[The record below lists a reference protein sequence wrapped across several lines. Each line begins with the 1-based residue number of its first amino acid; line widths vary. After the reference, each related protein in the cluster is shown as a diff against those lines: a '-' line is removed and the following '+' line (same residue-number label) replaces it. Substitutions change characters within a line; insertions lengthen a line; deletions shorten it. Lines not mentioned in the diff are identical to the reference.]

1 MISGK
6 NVFTA
11 VYVLCALL
19 TLTCPAVPFD
29 EDPAEEEKPAKI
41 LFVTGVAQTRTS
53 EISNTDRRSARGR
66 ARDAAVFVI
75 YGFNFE
81 YVQEK
86 DSAFVR
92 TRSGG
97 TLKSGPGLSFEQIS
111 LGAVNMLACTIEVHL
126 DKKTV
131 DQMAKEQEK
140 TERVQVEIM
149 LAPNQVR
156 FAPLS
161 TAITEALKNHYR
173 EITGEG
179 ENLKGHGWIEG
190 GLKMEKVITP
200 DKGSMLKVSMTLRL
214 PDLKEK

>member
-11 VYVLCALL
+11 VYVLSALL
-19 TLTCPAVPFD
+19 ALTCPAVPFE

-41 LFVTGVAQTRTS
+41 LFVTGCAQTRTP
-53 EISNTDRRSARGR
+53 EISKIDRMSAKAS
-66 ARDAAVFVI
+66 ARDAAVHVI
-75 YGFNFE
+75 QGFDFE

-97 TLKSGPGLSFEQIS
+97 TLKSGPGLSFKQIS
-111 LGAVNMLACTIEVHL
+111 LGAVNLLACTIEVHL

-140 TERVQVEIM
+140 TERVEVEIM
-149 LAPNQVR
+149 LAPNQAR
-156 FAPLS
+156 FSPL
-161 TAITEALKNHYR
+161 TKAITQGLKKHYR
-173 EITGEG
+173 EIAGEG
-179 ENLKGHGWIEG
+179 EILNGHGWIESG
-190 GLKMEKVITP
+190 FKMEKATTP